1 LATKYILAALAIIF
15 FSAAAIRLLRT
26 RNSADLAARTWVII
40 AVIFAAVS
48 GWLWF
53 LDVTHQR

>member
-1 LATKYILAALAIIF
+1 LATKYILAALAALF
-15 FSAAAIRLLRT
+15 LAAAAIRLLRT
-26 RNSADLAARTWVII
+26 RNRADPGARTWLII

-53 LDVTHQR
+53 ST